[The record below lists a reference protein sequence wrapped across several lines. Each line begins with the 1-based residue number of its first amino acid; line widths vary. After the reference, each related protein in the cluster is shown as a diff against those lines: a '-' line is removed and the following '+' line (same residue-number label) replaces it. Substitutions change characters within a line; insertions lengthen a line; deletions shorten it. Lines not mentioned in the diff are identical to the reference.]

1 MVNIING
8 AFSFWQEFKAEKAT
22 EALRKLL
29 PSYAR
34 ALRDGEVQR
43 ILAEELVPGDVIL
56 LEEGDRISADARL
69 IEENELRV
77 DQSTLSGESHAVRK
91 TSEAVLEE
99 NVSRTEL
106 PNIVYAG
113 TTIAAGTGSDET
125 NLVVCSLAR
134 LEFKVP
140 RVIARVNNPK
150 NAWLYTPEMGV
161 DVALNQADLLAH
173 LIAEEMSLGDM
184 MTLLK
189 LRKGLYSLVEEKVH
203 PDSIA
208 NGKTV
213 GDLSLPPRCALAAII
228 RKGELT
234 IPHGDMVLQPADE
247 ILAVIHSDEI
257 SQLAAILGP
266 SNPGA

>member
-1 MVNIING
+1 MYTIIVGGGQVG
-8 AFSFWQEFKAEKAT
+8 AYLGSLLLAEKHQIMVI
-22 EALRKLL
+22 ENNPDKLTTL
-29 PSYAR
+29 KQS
-34 ALRDGEVQR
+34 
-43 ILAEELVPGDVIL
+43 
-56 LEEGDRISADARL
+56 ISAEMV
-69 IEENELRV
+69 I
-77 DQSTLSGESHAVRK
+77 QGSGTNPS
-91 TSEAVLEE
+91 VLE
-99 NVSRTEL
+99 
-106 PNIVYAG
+106 
-113 TTIAAGTGSDET
+113 AAGIYKANVVAAVTGSDET

-203 PDSIA
+203 PNSIA
-208 NGKTV
+208 NGKAV
-213 GDLSLPPRCALAAII
+213 GDLSFPPRCALAAII

-234 IPHGDMVLQPADE
+234 IPRGDVVLQTADE

-257 SQLAAILGP
+257 SQLATILGP
-266 SNPGA
+266 SNPTT